1 MQNENLRKVE
11 NKKPN
16 IMEEILY
23 YEKVNRCLKDTFGLV
38 VLLDL
43 SNYNLG
49 RGIMIAHTSLFFF
62 FFFFKKDALRALV

>member
-16 IMEEILY
+16 IMEERY
-23 YEKVNRCLKDTFGLV
+23 YIMRKVNKCLKGIFGLV

-43 SNYNLG
+43 PNYNLG
-49 RGIMIAHTSLFFF
+49 RGIMIAHESPFFF
-62 FFFFKKDALRALV
+62 SPSKKKKKML

>member
-23 YEKVNRCLKDTFGLV
+23 YEKVNRCLKGTFGLV

-49 RGIMIAHTSLFFF
+49 RGIMMHTRVFFF
-62 FFFFKKDALRALV
+62 FFF